1 MKELKVANLTKTYGE
16 KELFKSIS
24 FMVHEKD
31 RIGLIG
37 INGTG
42 KSSLLAILA
51 GYDQADGDL
60 AVIDKAKDYTVG
72 CVLQASDFPEELSVL
87 EVIFQGDSPQIR
99 AVKAYEQALYALSLD
114 PLDEQTQ
121 RQFTLA
127 EQKMNELDAWQTDTN
142 AKIILQ
148 KLGIQDMNQSF
159 GQLSGGQKKRV
170 GLAQVLIDEPDLL
183 LLDEPTNHLDYETIA
198 WLENYLSQYKGAI
211 IVVTHDRYFLDR
223 VANRIFELAHG
234 RLTEYSGN
242 YEQYVLKRSEQQRI
256 EIEQENKRIQLYKQE
271 LAWMRAGAKARTT
284 KQQARIQ
291 RFENLK
297 ENLHQVKTN
306 ETIEIEL
313 ATTRLGKKVLE
324 IKQGSLSLGEQKLF
338 ENLDLLIQT
347 KERLGITGKNGAGK
361 SSLLNVLAQ
370 RLPLDSGELIV
381 GETVRL
387 AYYTQQNEA
396 MDENQRMIQYLQEA
410 LSQAKQADG
419 SQISVAELLERF
431 LFPRYMHGTLIGK
444 LSGGEK
450 RRLYLLKLLVQQP
463 NVLLLDEPT
472 NDLDIETLTILENY
486 LETFPGAVITVSHD
500 RYFLDKVAKKHL
512 IFEGSG
518 HIQTFYGAFSDY
530 LTLKS
535 QEAIQESSN
544 ASKEVPI
551 AKKAQPEKKKQKL
564 TYMEQKEWATIEEE
578 IAQLE
583 EAINDYQEQM
593 LACGDDFT
601 KLQELQSKVD
611 QQQALLDEKYLRWEY
626 LSEFA
631 ED

>member
-1 MKELKVANLTKTYGE
+1 MKELKVDNLTKTYGE
-16 KELFKSIS
+16 KELFKNIS
-24 FMVHEKD
+24 FMIHEKD

-42 KSSLLAILA
+42 KSSLLSILA
-51 GYDQADGDL
+51 GFDQADGDL
-60 AVIDKAKDYTVG
+60 AVIDKAKDYSVG
-72 CVLQASDFPEELSVL
+72 CVLQSTDFPDQMSIL
-87 EVIFQGDSPQIR
+87 EVIFQGDSPQIK
-99 AVKAYEQALYALSLD
+99 AVKAYEQALHALSLA
-114 PLDEQTQ
+114 PLDEQVQ
-121 RQFTLA
+121 RQFSLA

-148 KLGIQDMNQSF
+148 KLGIPDMNQLF
-159 GQLSGGQKKRV
+159 GNLSGGQKKRV

-183 LLDEPTNHLDYETIA
+183 LLDEPTNHLDYETIT

-211 IVVTHDRYFLDR
+211 MVVTHDRYFLDH
-223 VANRIFELAHG
+223 VANRIFELSHG
-234 RLTEYSGN
+234 RLTEYVGN
-242 YEQYVLKRSEQQRI
+242 YEQYVLKRSEQQRV

-271 LAWMRAGAKARTT
+271 LAWMRTGAKARTT

-297 ENLHQVKTN
+297 ENLHQVKTDT
-306 ETIEIEL
+306 TIEIDL

-324 IKQGSLSLGEQKLF
+324 IKQGCLNLGGQTLF
-338 ENLDLLIQT
+338 TDLDLLIQT

-381 GETVRL
+381 GQTVRL

-396 MDENQRMIQYLQEA
+396 MEPNQRMIQYLQEA
-410 LSQAKQADG
+410 LSQARQADG
-419 SQISVAELLERF
+419 TQISVAELLERF

-486 LETFPGAVITVSHD
+486 LETFSGAVITVSHD
-500 RYFLDKVAKKHL
+500 RYFLDKVAQKHL
-512 IFEGSG
+512 IFEDQGQ
-518 HIQTFYGAFSDY
+518 IKTFYGTISEY
-530 LTLKS
+530 LAQENQVSMSLENKS
-535 QEAIQESSN
+535 SSQVE
-544 ASKEVPI
+544 KTE
-551 AKKAQPEKKKQKL
+551 QPEKKKQKM
-564 TYMEQKEWATIEEE
+564 TYMEQKEWETIEEE
-578 IAQLE
+578 IANLE
-583 EAINDYQEQM
+583 EAINQLQEQM
-593 LACGDDFT
+593 VIYGDDFT
-601 KLQELQSKVD
+601 KLQELQAEID
-611 QQQALLDEKYLRWEY
+611 QQQMLLDEKYQRWEY

-631 ED
+631 EN

>member
-1 MKELKVANLTKTYGE
+1 MKELKVDNLTKTYGE
-16 KELFKSIS
+16 KELFKNIS
-24 FMVHEKD
+24 FMIHEKD

-42 KSSLLAILA
+42 KSSLLSILA
-51 GYDQADGDL
+51 GFDQADGDL
-60 AVIDKAKDYTVG
+60 AVIDKAKDYSVG
-72 CVLQASDFPEELSVL
+72 CVLQSTDFPDQMSIL
-87 EVIFQGDSPQIR
+87 EVIFQGDSPQIK
-99 AVKAYEQALYALSLD
+99 AVKAYEQALHALSFA
-114 PLDEQTQ
+114 PLDEQVQ
-121 RQFTLA
+121 RQFSLA

-148 KLGIQDMNQSF
+148 KLGIPDMNQLF
-159 GQLSGGQKKRV
+159 GNLSGGQKKRV

-183 LLDEPTNHLDYETIA
+183 LLDEPTNHLDYETIT

-211 IVVTHDRYFLDR
+211 MVVTHDRYFLDH
-223 VANRIFELAHG
+223 VANRIFELSHG
-234 RLTEYSGN
+234 RLTEYVGN
-242 YEQYVLKRSEQQRI
+242 YEQYVLKRSEQQRV

-297 ENLHQVKTN
+297 ENLHQVKTDK
-306 ETIEIEL
+306 TIEIDL

-324 IKQGSLSLGEQKLF
+324 IKQGCLTLGGQTLF
-338 ENLDLLIQT
+338 TDLDLLIQT

-381 GETVRL
+381 GQTVRL

-396 MDENQRMIQYLQEA
+396 MEPNQRMIQYLQEA
-410 LSQAKQADG
+410 LSQARQADG
-419 SQISVAELLERF
+419 TQISVAELLERF

-486 LETFPGAVITVSHD
+486 LETFSGAVITVSHD
-500 RYFLDKVAKKHL
+500 RYFLDKVAQKHL
-512 IFEGSG
+512 IFEDQGQ
-518 HIQTFYGAFSDY
+518 IKTFYGTISEY
-530 LTLKS
+530 LAQENQVSMSLENKS
-535 QEAIQESSN
+535 SSQVE
-544 ASKEVPI
+544 KTE
-551 AKKAQPEKKKQKL
+551 QPEKKKQKM
-564 TYMEQKEWATIEEE
+564 TYMEQKEWETIEEE
-578 IAQLE
+578 IANLE
-583 EAINDYQEQM
+583 EAINQLQEQM
-593 LACGDDFT
+593 VIYGDDFT
-601 KLQELQSKVD
+601 KLQELQAEID
-611 QQQALLDEKYLRWEY
+611 QQQMLLDEKYQRWEY

-631 ED
+631 EN

>member
-1 MKELKVANLTKTYGE
+1 MKELKVDNLTKTYGE
-16 KELFKSIS
+16 KELFKNIS
-24 FMVHEKD
+24 FTIHEKD

-42 KSSLLAILA
+42 KSSLLSILA
-51 GYDQADGDL
+51 GFDQADGDL
-60 AVIDKAKDYTVG
+60 AVIDKAKDYSVG
-72 CVLQASDFPEELSVL
+72 CVLQSTDFPDQMSIL
-87 EVIFQGDSPQIR
+87 EVIFQGDSPQIK
-99 AVKAYEQALYALSLD
+99 AVKAYEQALHALSLA
-114 PLDEQTQ
+114 PLDEQVQ
-121 RQFTLA
+121 RQFSLA

-148 KLGIQDMNQSF
+148 KLGIPDMNQLF
-159 GQLSGGQKKRV
+159 GNLSGGQKKRV

-183 LLDEPTNHLDYETIA
+183 LLDEPTNHLDYETIT

-211 IVVTHDRYFLDR
+211 MVVTHDRYFLDHM
-223 VANRIFELAHG
+223 ANRIFELSHG
-234 RLTEYSGN
+234 RLTEYVGN
-242 YEQYVLKRSEQQRI
+242 YEQYVLKRSEQQRV

-297 ENLHQVKTN
+297 ENLHQVKTDT
-306 ETIEIEL
+306 TIEIDL

-324 IKQGSLSLGEQKLF
+324 IKQGCLTLGGQTLF
-338 ENLDLLIQT
+338 TDLDLLIQT

-381 GETVRL
+381 GQTVRL

-396 MDENQRMIQYLQEA
+396 MEPNQRMIQYLQEA
-410 LSQAKQADG
+410 LSQARQADG
-419 SQISVAELLERF
+419 TQISVAELLERF

-486 LETFPGAVITVSHD
+486 LETFSGAVITVSHD
-500 RYFLDKVAKKHL
+500 RYFLDKVAQKHL
-512 IFEGSG
+512 IFEDQGQ
-518 HIQTFYGAFSDY
+518 IKTFYGTISEY
-530 LTLKS
+530 LAQENQVSMSLENKS
-535 QEAIQESSN
+535 SSQVE
-544 ASKEVPI
+544 KTE
-551 AKKAQPEKKKQKL
+551 QPEKKKQKM
-564 TYMEQKEWATIEEE
+564 TYMEQKEWETIEEE
-578 IAQLE
+578 IANLE
-583 EAINDYQEQM
+583 EAINQIQEQM
-593 LACGDDFT
+593 VIYGDDFT
-601 KLQELQSKVD
+601 KLQELQAEID
-611 QQQALLDEKYLRWEY
+611 QQQMLLDEKYQRWEY

-631 ED
+631 EN